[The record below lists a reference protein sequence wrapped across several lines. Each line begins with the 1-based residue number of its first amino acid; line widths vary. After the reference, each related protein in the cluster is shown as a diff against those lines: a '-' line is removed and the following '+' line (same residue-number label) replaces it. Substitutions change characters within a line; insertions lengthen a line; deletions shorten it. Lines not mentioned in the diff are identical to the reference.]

1 MLLDIPF
8 LDDSTRP
15 EIPKLE
21 GVTEAQRG
29 PGRHLAEVHDSFRE
43 NMRILRKAIEAAGQS
58 EAAAKAA
65 KEAAES
71 LPLLSNYRRFGNL
84 CGQHCAIIEMHH
96 SLEDQMIFPALSA
109 KGEAFR
115 AVVDRLKAEHE
126 IVHRLLER
134 LIGQL
139 EALVQAPDAAKF
151 AAARETYDAL
161 ERVLLSHFGYEEA
174 GIGDALGY
182 FNLVA

>member
-1 MLLDIPF
+1 MLLDITF

-29 PGRHLAEVHDSFRE
+29 PGRHLVEVHDSFRE
-43 NMRILRKAIEAAGQS
+43 NMRTLRRLIEAADKG
-58 EAAAKAA
+58 EAEVRAA
-65 KEAAES
+65 KEAAEN
-71 LPLLSNYRRFGNL
+71 LPLLANYRRFGNL

-96 SLEDQMIFPALSA
+96 SIEDQMIFPALGA
-109 KGEAFR
+109 KSGGFR
-115 AVVDRLKAEHE
+115 AVVDRLKAEHDV
-126 IVHRLLER
+126 VHRLLER
-134 LIGQL
+134 LIEEL
-139 EALVQAPDAAKF
+139 ETLMQKPDAGRF

-161 ERVLLSHFGYEEA
+161 ERVLNSHFGYEEA

-182 FNLVA
+182 FNLVD

>member
-1 MLLDIPF
+1 MLFDIPF

-15 EIPKLE
+15 EIPRLD

-43 NMRILRKAIEAAGQS
+43 NMRSLRRLIESADASG
-58 EAAAKAA
+58 AKAA
-65 KEAAES
+65 AEN